1 VNKEDENRIRLKN
14 LYNESHKW
22 LMSVSYNTTKDRTQA
37 EELVSD
43 VYLYLAERV
52 NPKLWWGETSFN
64 LMYLRA
70 FIKTRWL
77 NKIKVQKR
85 MSTISPH
92 YDTIEEEYDVEFD
105 KNLEIAY
112 NQTMEE
118 LKGMER
124 TSKWPSSKL
133 YQLYALDDKMT
144 LERLASEINLS
155 KSTVFL
161 QVKKCKK
168 HLKDTIQNPFN
179 N

>member
-1 VNKEDENRIRLKN
+1 
-14 LYNESHKW
+14 
-22 LMSVSYNTTKDRTQA
+22 
-37 EELVSD
+37 
-43 VYLYLAERV
+43 
-52 NPKLWWGETSFN
+52 
-64 LMYLRA
+64 
-70 FIKTRWL
+70 
-77 NKIKVQKR
+77 
-85 MSTISPH
+85 
-92 YDTIEEEYDVEFD
+92 
-105 KNLEIAY
+105 
-112 NQTMEE
+112 MEE

>member
-1 VNKEDENRIRLKN
+1 VNKEEENNIRLSN
-14 LYNESHKW
+14 LYKQSHKW
-22 LMSVSYNTTKDRTQA
+22 LLSVAYNTTKDKTQA

-43 VYLYLAERV
+43 VYLYLAERI
-52 NPKLWWGETSFN
+52 NPKLWWGVDSFN

-70 FIKTRWL
+70 FIQTRWL

-85 MSTISPH
+85 LTSISPH

-105 KNLEIAY
+105 KSLDIAF
-112 NQTMEE
+112 NQVIEE
-118 LKGMER
+118 LKDMER

-133 YQLYALDDKMT
+133 YQLYALNDEMT
-144 LERLASEINLS
+144 LEKLSSEIKLS

-168 HLKDTIQNPFN
+168 HLKDTIQNPFK
-179 N
+179 